1 MILER
6 IEPKKSTKVVVG
18 APGRPFKV
26 AKGAFSARGRD
37 IFTLP
42 PLPQTKWHFFD
53 RESVNVRFE
62 GGAARCKRRDWSRK
76 RALGDF
82 EWTPRSAHC
91 DFCGL
96 LGLKPLYQFERSARD

>member
-6 IEPKKSTKVVVG
+6 IESKKSTKVAVG

-42 PLPQTKWHFFD
+42 PLPQTKWHFFGH
-53 RESVNVRFE
+53 ESVNVRFE
-62 GGAARCKRRDWSRK
+62 GGAAR
-76 RALGDF
+76 
-82 EWTPRSAHC
+82 
-91 DFCGL
+91 
-96 LGLKPLYQFERSARD
+96 